1 MEAAVTLLIWLLVVP
16 AIAVAGIV
24 ALAIYVLFLE
34 RYAHRCVGCGHSW
47 QHGFWASGG
56 EAVPRSVKAH
66 TCARCGEVQWTI
78 ASGLLAP
85 RSILSSVAS
94 S

>member
-1 MEAAVTLLIWLLVVP
+1 MLLLCLLAVP

-34 RYAHRCVGCGHSW
+34 RHAHRCVGCGRTW
-47 QHGFWASGG
+47 RHGFWAGGG
-56 EAVPRSVKAH
+56 ESVRRSVKAH

-78 ASGLLAP
+78 ASGL
-85 RSILSSVAS
+85 
-94 S
+94 